1 MVDLRVTE
9 FKREKAKISL
19 TEKSGSGRHNE
30 VEKQSI
36 ETSIAA
42 ETKYPVKKHVA
53 NINSVTLGTS
63 NKGFIICRRGQKNF
77 CS

>member
-9 FKREKAKISL
+9 FKPEKAKISL
-19 TEKSGSGRHNE
+19 TEKSGSGRRNE

-36 ETSIAA
+36 ETSIVA

-53 NINSVTLGTS
+53 NIN
-63 NKGFIICRRGQKNF
+63 
-77 CS
+77 

>member
-9 FKREKAKISL
+9 FKPEKAKISL
-19 TEKSGSGRHNE
+19 TEKSGSGRRNE

-36 ETSIAA
+36 ETSIVA

-53 NINSVTLGTS
+53 NIFEVKKHVANIS
-63 NKGFIICRRGQKNF
+63 KKK
-77 CS
+77 